1 MVATEQLR
9 KEVLTQ
15 AENAVRAFNSGDVE
29 LLDRLFAEE
38 AISVTEDGKTVTGA
52 ERKAGRAE
60 LLALRPVMT
69 ATVVESYVT
78 RDTALLVVE
87 WSIEVTAAANGPQ
100 RIAGTALDVLRRRG
114 DDWLYVIDNPYGKD
128 I

>member
-9 KEVLTQ
+9 DEVLTQ

-29 LLDRLFAEE
+29 LLDRLFAED
-38 AISVTEDGKTVTGA
+38 AISVTEDGKSVTGA

-60 LLALRPVMT
+60 LLALGPVMT
-69 ATVVESYVT
+69 AAVVEAYVT
-78 RDTALLVVE
+78 SDTALLVVE
-87 WSIEVTAAANGPQ
+87 WSIELAAAPGGP
-100 RIAGTALDVLRRRG
+100 RRHAGTALDVLRRRG